1 LAEGKGCLLSGSVEN
16 TVDWTAFAQARRDLG
31 DGFVRLFGYFRED
44 GAKAI
49 AAIEGAVR
57 QGQAAPIVLP
67 AHKLK
72 SEARE
77 FGAEALAALAEDI
90 ELSAR
95 DCGEWRQNPADLVE
109 QVVALRPLYEATVQA
124 IDEATNP
131 LKSRR
136 PAFGAASR

>member
-1 LAEGKGCLLSGSVEN
+1 MPVTVEN
-16 TVDWTAFAQARRDLG
+16 NVDWTAFTQARHDLG

-49 AAIEGAVR
+49 STIEGAVR

-77 FGAEALAALAEDI
+77 FGAFALAALAEDI
-90 ELSAR
+90 EMSAR
-95 DCGEWRQNPADLVE
+95 DCIEWHQNPADLVE

-131 LKSRR
+131 LKTRK
-136 PAFGAASR
+136 PAFGVAAR

>member
-1 LAEGKGCLLSGSVEN
+1 MPVTVEQH
-16 TVDWTAFAQARRDLG
+16 VDWTAFSQARQDLG

-49 AAIEGAVR
+49 STIEGAVR

-77 FGAEALAALAEDI
+77 FGAYALAELAEEI
-90 ELSAR
+90 EMGAR
-95 DCGEWRQNPADLVE
+95 DCIEWHQNPADLVE
-109 QVVALRPLYEATVQA
+109 QVVALRPLYEATVQV

-131 LKSRR
+131 LKTRK
-136 PAFGAASR
+136 PAFGSAAR

>member
-1 LAEGKGCLLSGSVEN
+1 LPDTAGN
-16 TVDWTAFAQARRDLG
+16 NVDWTVFAQARRDLG

-49 AAIEGAVR
+49 TTIEAAVR

-77 FGAEALAALAEDI
+77 FGAMALAALAEEI

-95 DCGEWRQNPADLVE
+95 DCVEWHQNPADLVE

-131 LKSRR
+131 LKTRR
-136 PAFGAASR
+136 PTLGIVTR

>member
-1 LAEGKGCLLSGSVEN
+1 LAKGKGCLLPDSAEHN
-16 TVDWTAFAQARRDLG
+16 VDWTAFAQARRDLG
-31 DGFVRLFGYFRED
+31 DGFVRLFGYFQED

-77 FGAEALAALAEDI
+77 FGAVALAALAEDI

-95 DCGEWRQNPADLVE
+95 DCVEWRQNPADLVE
-109 QVVALRPLYEATVQA
+109 QVVSLRPLFEATVQA

>member
-1 LAEGKGCLLSGSVEN
+1 MSGSVEN
-16 TVDWTAFAQARRDLG
+16 NVDWTAFAQARRDLG

-49 AAIEGAVR
+49 TAIEGAVR

-77 FGAEALAALAEDI
+77 FGAVALAALAEDI

-95 DCGEWRQNPADLVE
+95 DCVEWRQNPADLVE

-124 IDEATNP
+124 VDEATNP

>member
-1 LAEGKGCLLSGSVEN
+1 LAEGKGCLLSGSVETN
-16 TVDWTAFAQARRDLG
+16 VDWTAFAQARRDLG

-77 FGAEALAALAEDI
+77 FGAVALAALAEDI

-95 DCGEWRQNPADLVE
+95 DCVEWRQNPADLVE

>member
-1 LAEGKGCLLSGSVEN
+1 MPDTAGN
-16 TVDWTAFAQARRDLG
+16 NVDWTVFAQARRDLG

-49 AAIEGAVR
+49 ATIEAAVR

-77 FGAEALAALAEDI
+77 FGAMALAALAEEI

-95 DCGEWRQNPADLVE
+95 DCVEWHQNPADLVE

-131 LKSRR
+131 LKTRR
-136 PAFGAASR
+136 PTLGIVTR

>member
-1 LAEGKGCLLSGSVEN
+1 MPD
-16 TVDWTAFAQARRDLG
+16 TVAPQLDWTAFERARRELG

-44 GAKAI
+44 GAKAVS
-49 AAIEGAVR
+49 AIENAVR

-77 FGAEALAALAEDI
+77 FGAFALAALAEEI
-90 ELSAR
+90 EMSAR
-95 DCGEWRQNPADLVE
+95 DCVEWHQNPADLVE
-109 QVVALRPLYEATVQA
+109 QVVGRRPLYEATVQA

-131 LKSRR
+131 LKTRR
-136 PAFGAASR
+136 PVFGTAIR